1 MILPEI
7 LTRYFDAANRHHV
20 DDASNCVAPDALVH
34 DEGRDHVGQA
44 AVRAWLEET
53 TQKYHPK
60 FEATRSDATGDEI
73 RVTAKVAG
81 DFPGSPIDLTFDFTL
96 ADGKIC
102 KLIIG

>member
-7 LTRYFDAANRHHV
+7 LTCYFDAVNRHHV
-20 DDASNCVAPDALVH
+20 DDASNCFTSDALVH
-34 DEGRDHVGQA
+34 DEGRDHVGRA

-60 FEATRSDATGDEI
+60 FEAMRCDANGDEF
-73 RVTAKVAG
+73 RVPAKVSG

-96 ADGKIC
+96 VDGKIY